1 MDHYENVFICKKD
14 VSCAGDSPGINFK
27 ANSQLLFLLFDN
39 WCYKMIIVPGPRTKA
54 FDVRNLV
61 LPYMNL
67 PFFVEL
73 FSCPTIY
80 KIPETCPRTAAAR
93 CRGAIQPGIFTAQT
107 YCVSSSQ
114 RQGLTV
120 TVPCHQ
126 HHLPAG
132 GPYMI
137 RMKTSQKQARKMC
150 KVNIIFTQY
159 IRRVLRSS
167 FLQRKARTS
176 PFVVSFQ

>member
-1 MDHYENVFICKKD
+1 
-14 VSCAGDSPGINFK
+14 
-27 ANSQLLFLLFDN
+27 
-39 WCYKMIIVPGPRTKA
+39 MIIVPGPRTKA

-61 LPYMNL
+61 LPYMKL
-67 PFFVEL
+67 QSFVEL

-107 YCVSSSQ
+107 CCISRSQ
-114 RQGLTV
+114 CQGLAAPV
-120 TVPCHQ
+120 LCHR

-137 RMKTSQKQARKMC
+137 RMKTSQKQARKTC
-150 KVNIIFTQY
+150 KGEHTIYTMHTQGVTLEFPATNSMY
-159 IRRVLRSS
+159 PTFRGLFSVRDPR
-167 FLQRKARTS
+167 
-176 PFVVSFQ
+176 FVHLSMS